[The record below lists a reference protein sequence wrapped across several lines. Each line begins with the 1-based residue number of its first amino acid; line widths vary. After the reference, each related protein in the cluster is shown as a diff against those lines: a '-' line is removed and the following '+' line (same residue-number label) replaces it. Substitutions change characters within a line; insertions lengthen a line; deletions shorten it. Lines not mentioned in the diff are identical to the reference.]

1 MSLAQD
7 DRSAVRPPPSFTCHG
22 PFYRLQRKLGLL
34 SDGDLAAPRRA
45 LMFAMLA
52 WAPAALLAAVEGLAL
67 DPRHER
73 AMLFDFSAYAF
84 AIAIAAF
91 VLMEQAADRRMAWLL
106 GEFSARG
113 IVLERAR
120 EGLARAR
127 HNMERRTGSAL
138 AEAIALIVACFLSAA
153 WILQGAAR
161 VHGDSWFTRPAG
173 GELQLTLAG
182 WWLLLVALPLF
193 WFLLGRWLW
202 RFLTWGLMLRD
213 IARCELRLVATHPDR
228 CGGLAFIGQYPKTYV
243 LFVFSISTVVAATVL
258 KSVVFAGTA
267 LASFKFALLGL
278 IAFLVIAFVLPLFV
292 FTPVLL
298 ALKRQGL
305 RHYGAL
311 VSRHNLAFEA
321 KWIDD
326 GDGAVPAEETLGSPD
341 PSSLADIATAY
352 QLVSGMQVVPVTRQS
367 IAPLLLA
374 AVAPLALVA
383 STRAPFGQV
392 LNAAKGLLLL

>member
-7 DRSAVRPPPSFTCHG
+7 VRSAVRPPPSFTCHG
-22 PFYRLQRKLGLL
+22 PFYRLQRTLGLL
-34 SDGDLAAPRRA
+34 SDADLASPRRA
-45 LMFAMLA
+45 LLFAALA
-52 WAPAALLAAVEGLAL
+52 WVPAALLAAVEGLAL
-67 DPRHER
+67 DARHER
-73 AMLFDFSAYAF
+73 AMLLDFSAYAF

-91 VLMEQAADRRMAWLL
+91 VLMEQTSDRRMAWLL
-106 GEFSARG
+106 GQFIARG

-127 HNMERRTGSAL
+127 QNMERRTGSAL
-138 AEAIALIVACFLSAA
+138 AEAIALVIAGFLSLA
-153 WILQGAAR
+153 WILRGAAR
-161 VHGDSWFTRPAG
+161 IQGDSWFARLAG

-258 KSVVFAGTA
+258 KSVVFAGAT
-267 LASFKFALLGL
+267 LMSFKFALLGL
-278 IAFLVIAFVLPLFV
+278 VAFLVIAFVLPLFV

-305 RHYGAL
+305 GHYGAL

-321 KWIDD
+321 RWI
-326 GDGAVPAEETLGSPD
+326 GDADNRDAAEEVLGSPD

-352 QLVSGMQVVPVTRQS
+352 QLVRDMQAVPVTRQS
-367 IAPLLLA
+367 IAPLLVA

-383 STRAPFGQV
+383 ATRAPVGQV
-392 LNAAKGLLLL
+392 LGALKGLLLL